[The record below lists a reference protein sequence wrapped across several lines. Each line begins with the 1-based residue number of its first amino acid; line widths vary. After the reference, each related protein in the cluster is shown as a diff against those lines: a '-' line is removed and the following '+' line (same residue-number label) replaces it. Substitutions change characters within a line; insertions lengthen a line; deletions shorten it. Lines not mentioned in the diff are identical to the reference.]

1 MIRGFYISN
10 KEQKA
15 KKKGCVTSSKFEA
28 QAGILFASNLLE
40 Q

>member
-1 MIRGFYISN
+1 MIKEFYISN
-10 KEQKA
+10 KEKKA
-15 KKKGCVTSSKFEA
+15 KKKGCVVSSTFEA

>member
-1 MIRGFYISN
+1 MIRKIYISN
-10 KEQKA
+10 KEKKE
-15 KKKGCVTSSKFEA
+15 KKKGCVASSTFEA